1 MQPEKATPE
10 EKLAFLQ
17 SGIDDFRSKAKKLH
31 ARLKAPKGRYRL
43 VVIDTFEDP
52 FEADTVI
59 GDFESLEEAQ
69 EVKDKFVRRNPPAEG
84 VILVKYHIYDED
96 GKFVE

>member
-1 MQPEKATPE
+1 M
-10 EKLAFLQ
+10 
-17 SGIDDFRSKAKKLH
+17 
-31 ARLKAPKGRYRL
+31 APKGRYRL
-43 VVIDTFEDP
+43 VVVDTFEDP

-69 EVKDKFVRRNPPAEG
+69 EVKGKFVQRNSLAEG
-84 VILVKYHIYDED
+84 VIAAKYHIYDED

>member
-10 EKLAFLQ
+10 GKLALSQ
-17 SGIDDFRSKAKKLH
+17 SGIDDFRSKAQKLH
-31 ARLKAPKGRYRL
+31 ARLKAPKERYRL
-43 VVIDTFEDP
+43 VVVDTFEDP

-69 EVKDKFVRRNPPAEG
+69 AVKDKFVRRNPPTEG
-84 VILVKYHIYDED
+84 VIPVRYYIYDED